1 MGFYEIGNGCD
12 TCATIDTP
20 SVQNYNGNT
29 NGLMSTVPVSGAVNV
44 PVAQTQPVVQ
54 VQQPQVVQQSTT
66 PQPVAETP
74 KQVVQSMNNR
84 VNGLSPQV
92 NVNLP
97 SSMFYLN
104 LCLVVLSALAANEC
118 IKYFINKSIQV
129 NDGNP
134 LYFVGYAVLAALLA
148 FAVHSYATKSA

>member
-29 NGLMSTVPVSGAVNV
+29 NGFMSNVPVSGAVNV

-66 PQPVAETP
+66 PQPVVEAP
-74 KQVVQSMNNR
+74 KQVVQSMNNK
-84 VNGLSPQV
+84 VNGMGST
-92 NVNLP
+92 
-97 SSMFYLN
+97 
-104 LCLVVLSALAANEC
+104 
-118 IKYFINKSIQV
+118 IKC
-129 NDGNP
+129 
-134 LYFVGYAVLAALLA
+134 
-148 FAVHSYATKSA
+148 